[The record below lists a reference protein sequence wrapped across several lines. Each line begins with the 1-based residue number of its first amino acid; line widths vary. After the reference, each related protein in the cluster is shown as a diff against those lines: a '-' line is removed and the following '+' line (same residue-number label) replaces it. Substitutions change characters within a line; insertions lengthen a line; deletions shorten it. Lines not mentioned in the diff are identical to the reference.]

1 MTEKKTSTSES
12 KYTLLVVVLGVFMV
26 AVDTTVVV
34 LAIPTIGKE
43 LSANLSLS
51 TWVLLSYLLVTA
63 IFATQLGRIGDLLGR
78 NIIYNSGFALF
89 TLGSALCGL
98 SFDIYELIAFRIL
111 QAVGGS
117 MILANGAAVIADN
130 FPRNSIGKAFGYTA
144 LGWNIGATLGIIL
157 GGLITSIFGWRYIFL
172 INIPVGIFATSLG
185 FKVIKA
191 NIKTESRLDIPG
203 FLILSLSLTL
213 LVLGS
218 AFLAAYG
225 PSIYNNSTIYLALVL
240 LLVPFI
246 IVEKRSKSPILK
258 VDLFKERILTYSLL
272 SSFFQ
277 SVGYLSVSFLITI
290 YLQGVR
296 GLDPLQTSLV
306 LLPAYLVSGVVAPFA
321 GRLSD
326 KYGSRILATA
336 GMAVLLLSAILYI
349 AIGKTTP
356 LQTIVLA
363 STLGGLGS
371 ALFFPA
377 NNSAIMAN
385 ARPAYYGAISG
396 LTRTLANIGTLVSYI
411 LAITVSSIAIP
422 RDLAFK
428 VFLGTSNLVGGL
440 SSDFVVGLRYA
451 FTICALILFFG
462 LILSSLRGKEVRGTA
477 T

>member
-1 MTEKKTSTSES
+1 MTEKKASTSEG

-225 PSIYNNSTIYLALVL
+225 PNIYNNSTIYVALV

-246 IVEKRSKSPILK
+246 IVEKRSRSPILK

>member
-240 LLVPFI
+240 LVPFI